1 MLGSTSNRTLT
12 LSEDDVGLKGSIQIN
27 ENDQEALNAYARVSR
42 GDVDGCSFGFEIK
55 DMEEW
60 WDEDG
65 IYHTRITEVDPLYEV
80 SPCTFP
86 AYTSTSISARNKEHL
101 TAARE
106 RLEAATEE
114 RRKKWREEMRAR
126 LKGE

>member
-1 MLGSTSNRTLT
+1 
-12 LSEDDVGLKGSIQIN
+12 
-27 ENDQEALNAYARVSR
+27 
-42 GDVDGCSFGFEIK
+42 
-55 DMEEW
+55 MEEW
-60 WDEDG
+60 WDDDG

-106 RLEAATEE
+106 RLEATAEE
-114 RRKKWREEMRAR
+114 KRNKWREEMRAR